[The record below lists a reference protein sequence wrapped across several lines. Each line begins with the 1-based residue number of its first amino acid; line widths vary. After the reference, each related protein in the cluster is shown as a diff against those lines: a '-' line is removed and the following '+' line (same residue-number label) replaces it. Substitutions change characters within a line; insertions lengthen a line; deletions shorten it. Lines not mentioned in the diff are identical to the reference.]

1 MTRASFARIPTFALK
16 KHPTVVSAAR
26 TEAVRMTD
34 NSEPLADYDLSN
46 VHAIVLLNHLGA
58 PLQSG

>member
-1 MTRASFARIPTFALK
+1 
-16 KHPTVVSAAR
+16 
-26 TEAVRMTD
+26 MTD

-58 PLQSG
+58 PLQAVENIILSPVGVGG